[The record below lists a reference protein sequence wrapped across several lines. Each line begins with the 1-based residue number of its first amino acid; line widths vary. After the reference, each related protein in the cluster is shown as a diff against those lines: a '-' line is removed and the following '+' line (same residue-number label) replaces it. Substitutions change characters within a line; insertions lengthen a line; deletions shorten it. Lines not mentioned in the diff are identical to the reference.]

1 MVEEQD
7 VWKYA
12 LHELRGEHAL
22 LERWALDRLQ
32 EDAVYW
38 AVARRQRARRRP
50 IRQQAIARLEALL
63 GPLLTSECGRPKDDS
78 LELGDLVAFLRD
90 EEVWQALAP
99 PVAAPVIA
107 RDDKENAST
116 QFHSRVAAASRPGSG
131 RAPSTAGIADP
142 KTRVDS
148 ERDQADGNTSGREQ
162 TPAQNRSA
170 HAAFRSASGNSLAT
184 AVRPQRATSSF
195 TLPRRVGAPEQA
207 SLGMKRLRDVHRQA
221 AAAAAAAPETEHAG
235 LELPDVP
242 NVEPRLVE
250 MVMQEILDQSPG
262 VSWDDIAGLEYAKRC
277 VMEAVVWPMVRPDLF
292 RGVRGPP
299 RGVLLFGPPGTGKTM
314 IGRAIASLSGAR
326 FFNISASSL
335 MSKWV
340 GESEKLVRALF
351 GVART
356 LQPSVIFIDEMDSML
371 SARSEHDA
379 ESSRR
384 IKTEFLIQMDG
395 AATNREDRVLVIGA
409 SNRPQELDQAW
420 RRRMARRLYIP
431 LPDRKARRGMLENLL
446 RDQRHVLGDAE
457 LEHVV
462 DMLQGYSG
470 SDVYAACAEAAL
482 GPVRDLGEDIA
493 QVSVDDVRPIDEND
507 FKRAMTVV
515 RRSVSDDEVLAY
527 ERWNAEHGSF
537 PHNESVAS
545 S

>member
-1 MVEEQD
+1 MAEEQE
-7 VWKYA
+7 VWDYA
-12 LHELRGEHAL
+12 LYELRSDHVR
-22 LERWALDRLQ
+22 LERWALDRLHRD
-32 EDAVYW
+32 EVYW
-38 AVARRQRARRRP
+38 AVARCQRARR
-50 IRQQAIARLEALL
+50 QQARQRGVAAIDQLL
-63 GPLLTSECGRPKDDS
+63 GPLLTPNAGHVADDD
-78 LELGDLVAFLRD
+78 LKLDDLVAFLRD
-90 EEVWQALAP
+90 PAVWQALAP
-99 PVAAPVIA
+99 CQPATFREDASQSRPASLEQQATNQPSKSSRLPQTSGVTVLGARHDHDSRRAAV
-107 RDDKENAST
+107 DDEQQQALPAST
-116 QFHSRVAAASRPGSG
+116 GA
-131 RAPSTAGIADP
+131 
-142 KTRVDS
+142 
-148 ERDQADGNTSGREQ
+148 
-162 TPAQNRSA
+162 
-170 HAAFRSASGNSLAT
+170 AAFRSASGSRLAIS
-184 AVRPQRATSSF
+184 RPQRTTNGFA
-195 TLPRRVGAPEQA
+195 LPRRVGGAEQA
-207 SLGMKRLRDVHRQA
+207 SLGMKRLREARTTNPTAEEASASQ
-221 AAAAAAAPETEHAG
+221 
-235 LELPDVP
+235 ELPNVP

-351 GVART
+351 GVARA

-384 IKTEFLIQMDG
+384 IKTEFLVQMDG

-446 RDQRHVLGDAE
+446 RDQRHVLGDSE
-457 LEHVV
+457 LERVV

-493 QVSVDDVRPIDEND
+493 RVSVDDVRPIDERD
-507 FKRAMTVV
+507 FERAMTVV
-515 RRSVSDDEVLAY
+515 RRSVSDEEVLAY
-527 ERWNAEHGSF
+527 ESWNAANGSF
-537 PHNESVAS
+537 PHGVPGTG
-545 S
+545 

>member
-1 MVEEQD
+1 
-7 VWKYA
+7 
-12 LHELRGEHAL
+12 
-22 LERWALDRLQ
+22 
-32 EDAVYW
+32 
-38 AVARRQRARRRP
+38 
-50 IRQQAIARLEALL
+50 
-63 GPLLTSECGRPKDDS
+63 
-78 LELGDLVAFLRD
+78 
-90 EEVWQALAP
+90 
-99 PVAAPVIA
+99 
-107 RDDKENAST
+107 
-116 QFHSRVAAASRPGSG
+116 
-131 RAPSTAGIADP
+131 
-142 KTRVDS
+142 
-148 ERDQADGNTSGREQ
+148 
-162 TPAQNRSA
+162 
-170 HAAFRSASGNSLAT
+170 
-184 AVRPQRATSSF
+184 
-195 TLPRRVGAPEQA
+195 
-207 SLGMKRLRDVHRQA
+207 MKRLREARTTNPTAEEASASQ
-221 AAAAAAAPETEHAG
+221 
-235 LELPDVP
+235 ELPNVP

-351 GVART
+351 GVARA

-384 IKTEFLIQMDG
+384 IKTEFLVQMDG

-446 RDQRHVLGDAE
+446 RDQRHVLGDSE
-457 LEHVV
+457 LERVV

-493 QVSVDDVRPIDEND
+493 RVSVDDVRPIDERD
-507 FKRAMTVV
+507 FERAMTVV
-515 RRSVSDDEVLAY
+515 RRSVSDEEVLAY
-527 ERWNAEHGSF
+527 ESWNAANGSF
-537 PHNESVAS
+537 PHGVPGTG
-545 S
+545 